1 MTAYESSQLYE
12 TAALYNG
19 SADASGRIR
28 SILLM
33 TPVRYVS
40 QTGLSRAI
48 DFSGLNRT
56 INND

>member
-1 MTAYESSQLYE
+1 MTTYESSQLYD
-12 TAALYNG
+12 TTALYNG
-19 SADASGRIR
+19 SADDSGKIR
-28 SILLM
+28 SIRLM

-40 QTGLSRAI
+40 LTGLAREV